1 MNKEIL
7 IELINKNKKDIFFSG
22 GIKDTAIDKIEC
34 ELNTILPDDYKW
46 FLKTFGAGKIKEFKV
61 FGEDNNN
68 TLSTIKMTNIFRKKK
83 SPKNLIVIGF
93 NSEDEIYC
101 LDTSKMIK
109 KICPVVVWRKSTL
122 KSYEFDINFIYFLYE
137 KIKIICATKEDIFK
151 FIDNATNGEYFIKK
165 YFTGGV
171 DIEKVN
177 YIEKELNVKLPDS
190 YKWFLKTFGYGGI
203 EGIEIIGYDRCTPP
217 SVVVKTKEYR
227 EYGLPEK
234 YVVIEDCDEFIYC
247 LDTSKMENNECPV
260 ISWDMQDLILF
271 EEKNFIRFFFRELL
285 NMQDN

>member
-83 SPKNLIVIGF
+83 LPKNLIVIGF

-137 KIKIICATKEDIFK
+137 KIKIICATTKDIIKIIKEDTS
-151 FIDNATNGEYFIKK
+151 DSSM
-165 YFTGGV
+165 FTGGV
-171 DIEKVN
+171 DTDKIY
-177 YIEKELNVKLPDS
+177 YIENELDVKLPNS
-190 YKWFLKTFGYGGI
+190 YKWFLKTFGYGFI
-203 EGIEIIGYDRCTPP
+203 YGIEILGYGKFTPP
-217 SVVVKTKEYR
+217 LVVTKTLDYR
-227 EYGLPEK
+227 KYGLPNE

-260 ISWDMQDLILF
+260 ISWYMQDLLLF

>member
-83 SPKNLIVIGF
+83 LPKNLIVIGF

-137 KIKIICATKEDIFK
+137 KIKIICATTKDIIKIIKEDTS
-151 FIDNATNGEYFIKK
+151 DSSM
-165 YFTGGV
+165 FTGGV
-171 DIEKVN
+171 DTDKIY
-177 YIEKELNVKLPDS
+177 YIENELDVKLPNS
-190 YKWFLKTFGYGGI
+190 YKWFLKTFGYGFI
-203 EGIEIIGYDRCTPP
+203 YGIEILGYGKSTPP
-217 SVVVKTKEYR
+217 LVVTKTLDYR
-227 EYGLPEK
+227 KYGLPNE

>member
-83 SPKNLIVIGF
+83 LPKNLIVIGF

-137 KIKIICATKEDIFK
+137 KIKIICATTKDIIKIIKEDTS
-151 FIDNATNGEYFIKK
+151 DSSM
-165 YFTGGV
+165 FT
-171 DIEKVN
+171 
-177 YIEKELNVKLPDS
+177 
-190 YKWFLKTFGYGGI
+190 
-203 EGIEIIGYDRCTPP
+203 
-217 SVVVKTKEYR
+217 
-227 EYGLPEK
+227 
-234 YVVIEDCDEFIYC
+234 
-247 LDTSKMENNECPV
+247 
-260 ISWDMQDLILF
+260 
-271 EEKNFIRFFFRELL
+271 
-285 NMQDN
+285 

>member
-83 SPKNLIVIGF
+83 LPKNLIVIGF

-137 KIKIICATKEDIFK
+137 KIKIICATTKDIIKIIKEDTS
-151 FIDNATNGEYFIKK
+151 DSSM
-165 YFTGGV
+165 FTGGV
-171 DIEKVN
+171 DTDKIY
-177 YIEKELNVKLPDS
+177 YIENELDVKLPNS
-190 YKWFLKTFGYGGI
+190 YKWFLKTFGYGFI
-203 EGIEIIGYDRCTPP
+203 YGIEILGYGKFTPP
-217 SVVVKTKEYR
+217 LVVTKTLDYR
-227 EYGLPEK
+227 KYGLPNE

-247 LDTSKMENNECPV
+247 LDTSKMENNVCPV

>member
-83 SPKNLIVIGF
+83 LPKNLIVIGF

-137 KIKIICATKEDIFK
+137 KIKIICATTKDIIKIIKEDTF
-151 FIDNATNGEYFIKK
+151 DSSM
-165 YFTGGV
+165 FTGGV
-171 DIEKVN
+171 DTDKIY
-177 YIEKELNVKLPDS
+177 YIENELDVKLPNS
-190 YKWFLKTFGYGGI
+190 YKWFLKTFGYGFI
-203 EGIEIIGYDRCTPP
+203 YGIEILGYGKFTPP
-217 SVVVKTKEYR
+217 LVVTKTLDYR
-227 EYGLPEK
+227 KYGLPNE

>member
-83 SPKNLIVIGF
+83 LPKNLIVIGF

-137 KIKIICATKEDIFK
+137 KIKIICATTKDIIKIIKEDTS
-151 FIDNATNGEYFIKK
+151 DSSM
-165 YFTGGV
+165 FTGGV
-171 DIEKVN
+171 DTDKIY
-177 YIEKELNVKLPDS
+177 YIENELDVKLPNS
-190 YKWFLKTFGYGGI
+190 YKWFLKTFGYGFI
-203 EGIEIIGYDRCTPP
+203 YGIEILGYGKFTPP
-217 SVVVKTKEYR
+217 LVVTKTLDYR
-227 EYGLPEK
+227 KYGLPNE

-260 ISWDMQDLILF
+260 ISWDMQNLILF
-271 EEKNFIRFFFRELL
+271 EEKNFIRFYFRELL
-285 NMQDN
+285 NMKDN